1 MAQTTEQKKNL
12 ARAQMELM
20 GCYEW
25 EIEEYLAK
33 IEAENV

>member
-1 MAQTTEQKKNL
+1 MSQTLQQKKNL

-25 EIEEYLAK
+25 EIEEYLKK
-33 IEAENV
+33 IEVENV